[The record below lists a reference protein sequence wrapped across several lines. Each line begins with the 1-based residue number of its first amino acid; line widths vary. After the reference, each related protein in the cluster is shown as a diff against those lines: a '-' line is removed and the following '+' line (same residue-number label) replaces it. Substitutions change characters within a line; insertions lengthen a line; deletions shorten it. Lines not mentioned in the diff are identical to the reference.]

1 MKTCLDQALALATLA
16 LLLLL
21 VIVAAKA
28 RDYYEVLGVSRSA
41 SDREIKRSFRK
52 LALKYH
58 PDKNQAA
65 GAEEKFREI
74 ADAYA
79 VLSDPEKR
87 KQYDTYG
94 SEDPSRSNV
103 RSYERGFYRTS
114 DYTRGFEAEI
124 SPEDLFNM
132 FFGSGNLYAETPFR
146 RQRHQRQG
154 GHQTH
159 TTHEAGGYGVV
170 LQMMPVIILIS
181 LSLMSS
187 LFVSEPA
194 FSLIRTK

>member
-1 MKTCLDQALALATLA
+1 MAQSEMDARQGALALVSGVLDRGRSLAEQGDAPLRDLPAPERARAQALALATLA

-87 KQYDTYG
+87 KR
-94 SEDPSRSNV
+94 PC
-103 RSYERGFYRTS
+103 
-114 DYTRGFEAEI
+114 
-124 SPEDLFNM
+124 
-132 FFGSGNLYAETPFR
+132 
-146 RQRHQRQG
+146 
-154 GHQTH
+154 
-159 TTHEAGGYGVV
+159 
-170 LQMMPVIILIS
+170 
-181 LSLMSS
+181 
-187 LFVSEPA
+187 
-194 FSLIRTK
+194 K